1 MTLGLSCLETCG
13 ILVPRP
19 GIEPLCS
26 ALQDGF
32 LIIGPLGKYSAITVL
47 MYASHFKMEKNAFF
61 TQFFPLQFAKV
72 LSFAKVSAF
81 FLETAKID
89 AGRNFSKHRSG
100 FQ

>member
-1 MTLGLSCLETCG
+1 M
-13 ILVPRP
+13 
-19 GIEPLCS
+19 CS
-26 ALQDGF
+26 VLQGGF
-32 LIIGPLGKYSAITVL
+32 LTIGPLGKYAF
-47 MYASHFKMEKNAFF
+47 HFKMEKNAFF

-72 LSFAKVSAF
+72 LSFAVSFAKVSAF